1 MYTRRLVLVSTYIW
15 FMAKLPKSL
24 LNPSLLGP
32 WLLPPEREVK
42 AYFTKTF
49 LKLLQS
55 QQFLYIF
62 MTHITTLLLLRIQW
76 FLKGLFWQSVQIFD
90 STKVGTSHI
99 HVGVLCKIILIPKNT
114 NNISSVIGQRTLLNN
129 EACIAMMCCNSRWII
144 LTAK

>member
-1 MYTRRLVLVSTYIW
+1 
-15 FMAKLPKSL
+15 MAKLPKSL

-62 MTHITTLLLLRIQW
+62 MTHITTHFGKEVFSVGLPGHRVTVLIFRLLRHI
-76 FLKGLFWQSVQIFD
+76 
-90 STKVGTSHI
+90 TKVLNVEEKRGT
-99 HVGVLCKIILIPKNT
+99 KNLW
-114 NNISSVIGQRTLLNN
+114 IRPRTPLNN
-129 EACIAMMCCNSRWII
+129 EACAIV
-144 LTAK
+144 LLQ